1 MHYIYINMYTMCK
14 TYGIHTTR
22 GVARGVGAEGRGEPT
37 AESQQKV
44 DSH

>member
-14 TYGIHTTR
+14 TYGIHTTQ
-22 GVARGVGAEGRGEPT
+22 GIARGVGGVSGGEPMG
-37 AESQQKV
+37 ESQQKV